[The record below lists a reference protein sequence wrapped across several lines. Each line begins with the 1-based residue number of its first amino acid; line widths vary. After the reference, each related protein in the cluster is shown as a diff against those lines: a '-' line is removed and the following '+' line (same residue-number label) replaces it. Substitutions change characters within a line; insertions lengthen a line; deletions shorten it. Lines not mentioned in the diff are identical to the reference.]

1 MDRPH
6 PPNRI
11 KALEP
16 HWNRRQRVA
25 GIPAPVSW
33 GRRAVFRILVALVGI
48 IAAVGFGGQIASMVF
63 RPGPGGA
70 PRCEADPDATT
81 NDYLLGSAC
90 PPYGFARA
98 LGYEPVLVGTP
109 HGWRYTKPAWAN
121 GNCSGPLVDTGPFW
135 DFTMACETHD
145 YGYDLVR
152 FGIGER
158 AQADALLHRDM
169 LASCR
174 GQWLSGVVA
183 CRGIAQWARVVL
195 GLGDGLG
202 FDPAPMAAPI
212 ATDEVSA
219 AATERRP
226 DIVLILTDDQRF
238 DTLWAMPTVQSEL
251 VAKGIQFTRGYV
263 SNALCCPSRTS
274 ILTGQYSH
282 STGVYTNKSQQP
294 HGGFSAFR
302 DRSTVATWLQDA
314 GYRTA
319 MLGKYLNGYKGT
331 YVPPGWDRWF
341 ATWDEGGFYGY
352 TANSA
357 GAVSTFG
364 DDPTDYG
371 TDVLARRATNF
382 IRTTEPAR
390 PLFLYF
396 APHAPHGPATPAP
409 GDGRAFSDLAPWRP
423 PSYDEAHVA
432 EKPAYIRAEPRLSGT
447 AAAIDRFRLDQ
458 YRSLLAV
465 DRAVEA
471 ILDALADT
479 GRLSNAMIVFMSD
492 NGMLWGEHRWHKK
505 LVPYEESIRVPLVVR
520 ADALIA
526 EPRSDRHLVL
536 NIDLAPTFARL
547 AGIGAPGVEGRSLL
561 PLLSSPTSPWRS
573 DFLLEHMKM
582 GEGGVPT
589 YCGVHSGRFV
599 YVDYVTGEEELYN
612 LARDPHELSNKARK
626 DSYRDIL
633 RVMRRRLVELC
644 DPLPPGFAFS
654 F

>member
-6 PPNRI
+6 PPNQI
-11 KALEP
+11 KTLEP
-16 HWNRRQRVA
+16 HWNSRMGIA
-25 GIPAPVSW
+25 GIPVPLSWRRRVAFRTPV
-33 GRRAVFRILVALVGI
+33 AFVAM
-48 IAAVGFGGQIASMVF
+48 IAAVG
-63 RPGPGGA
+63 
-70 PRCEADPDATT
+70 
-81 NDYLLGSAC
+81 LLG
-90 PPYGFARA
+90 F
-98 LGYEPVLVGTP
+98 
-109 HGWRYTKPAWAN
+109 
-121 GNCSGPLVDTGPFW
+121 
-135 DFTMACETHD
+135 
-145 YGYDLVR
+145 
-152 FGIGER
+152 
-158 AQADALLHRDM
+158 
-169 LASCR
+169 
-174 GQWLSGVVA
+174 
-183 CRGIAQWARVVL
+183 
-195 GLGDGLG
+195 GDGLG
-202 FDPAPMAAPI
+202 FDPAPIAVPI

-219 AATERRP
+219 AATEGKP

-238 DTLWAMPTVQSEL
+238 DTLWAMPAVQSEL
-251 VAKGIQFTRGYV
+251 VARGIEFTSGYV

-302 DRSTVATWLQDA
+302 DRSTVATWLHGA

-341 ATWDEGGFYGY
+341 ATYDEGGFYDY
-352 TANSA
+352 TANSD
-357 GAVSTFG
+357 GSVSTFG
-364 DDPTDYG
+364 DDPADYG
-371 TDVLARRATNF
+371 TDVLARRATDF
-382 IRTTEPAR
+382 IRATDPAR

-396 APHAPHGPATPAP
+396 APHAPHEPATPGP
-409 GDGRAFSDLAPWRP
+409 GDGRAFSDLPRWRP
-423 PSYDEAHVA
+423 PSYDEPHVA
-432 EKPAYIRAEPRLSGT
+432 EKPPYIRDEPRLSQT
-447 AAAIDRFRLDQ
+447 VAASIDRFRLDQ

-465 DRAVEA
+465 DRAVSA
-471 ILDALADT
+471 ILGTLAET

-492 NGMLWGEHRWHKK
+492 NGMLWGEHRWGKK
-505 LVPYEESIRVPLVVR
+505 LVPYEESIRVPFVVR

-547 AGIGAPGVEGRSLL
+547 AGIRAPRVEGRSLL

-582 GEGGVPT
+582 DEGGVPT

-599 YVDYVTGEEELYN
+599 YVDFVTGDEELYD

-626 DSYRDIL
+626 VAYRDVL
-633 RVMRRRLVELC
+633 HAMRRRLLELC